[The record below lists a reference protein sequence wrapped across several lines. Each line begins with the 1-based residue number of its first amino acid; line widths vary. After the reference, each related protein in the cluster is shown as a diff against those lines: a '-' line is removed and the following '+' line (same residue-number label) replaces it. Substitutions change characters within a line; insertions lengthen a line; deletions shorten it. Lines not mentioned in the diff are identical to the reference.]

1 MGPGGAALVRRRGA
15 GQRVDFPG
23 LPRRFVDLPRGGCR
37 RSPQFGAGG
46 RFPGLPR
53 RFVDLPRGGC
63 RRSPQFGAEG
73 RFPGVAPA
81 IRRFAPRRVPAE
93 SPVRSRRPFS
103 RGCPGDS
110 SICPADIGPNALY
123 RKVCPIQAG
132 KLDGID
138 WWGKS
143 VQTTSEIFRSPQLRF
158 PCSPYFARKFVMALR

>member
-63 RRSPQFGAEG
+63 RRSPQFGAGG

-110 SICPADIGPNALY
+110 SICPEAAAGGVPSSEQEAVFPGLPRRFVDLPRRHWTKCTVPESLSNSG
-123 RKVCPIQAG
+123 RKVG
-132 KLDGID
+132 RD
-138 WWGKS
+138 
-143 VQTTSEIFRSPQLRF
+143 
-158 PCSPYFARKFVMALR
+158 